1 MSPEMENMP
10 FTFKLE
16 KTPDY
21 LLMIYQGTYKA
32 SLADQ
37 FTDQVLEVC
46 LQHQP
51 TKVLIDL
58 RQVNGGMKTMDRF
71 VVATFAATKYIGA
84 RITGKIP
91 GCRYAIVGS
100 PPLVDS
106 NKFEETVAVNRG
118 VAVKVTTEMKEAIDW
133 LAME

>member
-1 MSPEMENMP
+1 MP
-10 FTFKLE
+10 FTFKIE
-16 KTPDY
+16 PPPEY
-21 LLMIYQGTYKA
+21 LSMVYEGTYKP

-46 LQHQP
+46 LKHQP
-51 TKVLIDL
+51 TKLLIDL
-58 RQVNGGMKTMDRF
+58 RQVQGGMNTMDRF

-91 GCRYAIVGS
+91 GCRYAIVGN

-106 NKFEETVAVNRG
+106 HKFEETVAVNRG
-118 VAVKVTTEMKEAIDW
+118 IAVKVTTEMKEAIHW